1 MQESHKLIRM
11 AFFDR
16 NLLSSSSSLHLGDQ
30 CTCFPDNS
38 KEVFP
43 VMFPEKAKSFAV
55 CHREK
60 DSQLLTDK
68 SPSSPQDIFHPRDS
82 IWVEMTHSKSC
93 FTLAKPRLNP
103 SLPLDL
109 ATNSEG
115 TEQNQSVTTAKK
127 HCGTF
132 SFGNH
137 FPPCLLYSPVL
148 SPKTTPPHCLFH
160 SQASFSPISLDQSN

>member
-30 CTCFPDNS
+30 CTCFPDSS

-43 VMFPEKAKSFAV
+43 VTFPEKAKSFAV
-55 CHREK
+55 CHSEK
-60 DSQLLTDK
+60 DSQLLTAK

-127 HCGTF
+127 HCGTS

-160 SQASFSPISLDQSN
+160 SQPSFSPISLDQSN